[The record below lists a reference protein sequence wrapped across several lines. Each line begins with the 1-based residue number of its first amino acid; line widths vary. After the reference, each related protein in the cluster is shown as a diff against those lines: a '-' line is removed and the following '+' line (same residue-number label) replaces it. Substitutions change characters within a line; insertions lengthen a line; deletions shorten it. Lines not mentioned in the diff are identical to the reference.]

1 MVPREEPLPIVSWG
15 GLRINSTDSSLKL
28 IGSHT
33 CPSGQT
39 TSGIAQRVAGDA
51 GLAAIAKAVEVGED
65 RGCLPERNLAEVA
78 AGLGLRCAVKLCA
91 ELFRQRHI

>member
-1 MVPREEPLPIVSWG
+1 M
-15 GLRINSTDSSLKL
+15 
-28 IGSHT
+28 
-33 CPSGQT
+33 
-39 TSGIAQRVAGDA
+39 A
-51 GLAAIAKAVEVGED
+51 GLATARTRLSSSSWAPGAHKANIDATTLPSDLRQPVAKAVEVGED